1 MKLIQSSVASKS
13 MFLPVFTLILLACSL
28 DPITHSNSE
37 ALSTQ
42 PAAESADDSNSP
54 AATTGGNIPAGRVE
68 QNSFAFDYDAGWQP
82 FFDGELPGMVDV
94 RLDVETLGAVVET
107 SQSKQTP
114 LRPFYANAAVVMR
127 KAIPSGSSLE
137 EVFRETYAKQVL
149 AYPEAA
155 KDGSSNLGGLP
166 ALERTYPYYSGEP
179 RYDIRELWVERD
191 GWAYILS
198 QRAQYTDHVNLDRPG
213 FKTIE
218 ESFQF
223 KD

>member
-166 ALERTYPYYSGEP
+166 AL
-179 RYDIRELWVERD
+179 
-191 GWAYILS
+191 A
-198 QRAQYTDHVNLDRPG
+198 RPG
-213 FKTIE
+213 AYLPVLFRRTALRYPRIVGGAGRLGVH
-218 ESFQF
+218 SFAARPVYRSC
-223 KD
+223 